1 MTLTKLAFTASA
13 LALLAAP
20 AMAADGWYLGA
31 HGGLSELMNEPT
43 KSATTRDNPTKWN
56 DGWLAGVSAGYKFGY
71 GFRNE
76 LEATYRHNNLDS
88 TGTGQE
94 SGDVGSWTFMY
105 NALYDIPLF
114 GQDSKVKPYVGIGAG
129 AIRQKIDAGGFS
141 FGAIDDHDWNFAMQ
155 GIAGVSYDLTNNWG
169 VFADY
174 RYLHAFNTKYDGPNA
189 IGDVKSDYHNNS
201 VVGGLRYTFGSAP
214 APMAEQPAPAPAPRP
229 MASAAP
235 VTEKGPVSRKYLVFF
250 DFNKATLTPEAVEVL
265 KQAASDAGSGQAVQL
280 DVQGYTDRSGSDS
293 YNNKLSAKRAAT
305 VKAELSRLGISGK
318 MITTEAKG
326 ESNPLVPTADGVKEP
341 QNRRAEITYV
351 IQPK

>member
-1 MTLTKLAFTASA
+1 MQLKKLVLTASA
-13 LALLAAP
+13 IALLGAP
-20 AMAADGWYLGA
+20 AMAAEGWYLGA
-31 HGGLSELMNEPT
+31 HGGLSTLQNEPT

-56 DGWLAGVSAGYKFGY
+56 EGWLGGVSAGYNFGN
-71 GFRNE
+71 GLRNE

-94 SGDVGSWTFMY
+94 SGDVGAWNFMY

-114 GQDSKVKPYVGIGAG
+114 GADSKVKPYVGIGAG
-129 AIRQKIDAGGFS
+129 AIRTKVDAGGFS
-141 FGAIDDHDWNFAMQ
+141 FGALDDHDWSFAMQ
-155 GIAGVSYDLTNNWG
+155 GIAGMSYDLDNNWG

-174 RYLHAFNTKYDGPNA
+174 RYLHAFNTKYSGPGA

-201 VVGGLRYTFGSAP
+201 VVAGLRYTFGSAP
-214 APMAEQPAPAPAPRP
+214 APMAEPAPAPRP
-229 MASAAP
+229 VAAAP
-235 VTEKGPVSRKYLVFF
+235 ATVQEHGPVSRKYLVFF

-265 KQAASDAGSGQAVQL
+265 KQAAADAGNGQAVQL
-280 DVQGYTDRSGSDS
+280 DVTGHTDRSGSDS

-305 VKAELSRLGISGK
+305 VKAELAHLGISGK
-318 MITTEAKG
+318 MIKTEAKG
-326 ESNPLVPTADGVKEP
+326 ESDPLVSTDDGVKEP